1 MGTHPIFESDFDCL
15 TDFQTSFV
23 LRLKTCVTSLLIFLL
38 NSAEM
43 IPHQLM
49 TSKPS
54 SQASVLMLMKKDW
67 ARLCPNSPV
76 KLLMT
81 FLLKDAKNLLPFH
94 LVVVPLQLLLPVVPL
109 RKHPRKKKRN
119 QNLPKTPETTTWDS
133 AFSTK
138 KWKTRTH
145 TEQRSSWILNCTII
159 YLCPSVQSIRKKHSE
174 K

>member
-15 TDFQTSFV
+15 TDFQTRFG
-23 LRLKTCVTSLLIFLL
+23 LRLKICVTSLIIFLL

-43 IPHQLM
+43 MPHQPM

-54 SQASVLMLMKKDW
+54 SPASVLMLMKK
-67 ARLCPNSPV
+67 
-76 KLLMT
+76 
-81 FLLKDAKNLLPFH
+81 
-94 LVVVPLQLLLPVVPL
+94 
-109 RKHPRKKKRN
+109 RN
-119 QNLPKTPETTTWDS
+119 QKPKVTPETTTWDS

-159 YLCPSVQSIRKKHSE
+159 YLCTSVQSIRKKHSE
-174 K
+174 KGVK

>member
-43 IPHQLM
+43 MPHQLM

-54 SQASVLMLMKKDW
+54 SPASVLMLMK
-67 ARLCPNSPV
+67 N
-76 KLLMT
+76 
-81 FLLKDAKNLLPFH
+81 
-94 LVVVPLQLLLPVVPL
+94 
-109 RKHPRKKKRN
+109 PRKKKRD

-159 YLCPSVQSIRKKHSE
+159 YLCTSVQSIRKKHSE
-174 K
+174 KG

>member
-43 IPHQLM
+43 MPHQPM

-54 SQASVLMLMKKDW
+54 SPASVLML
-67 ARLCPNSPV
+67 
-76 KLLMT
+76 

-159 YLCPSVQSIRKKHSE
+159 YLCTSVQSIRKKHSE
-174 K
+174 KG